1 MRQFIWHQLNI
12 WNADTPKK
20 KTSLFDSCSCFKA
33 VCGVSA
39 AYVWSSKWDYICRLF
54 FCLTVT
60 SHNYLIWQSAVT
72 QLFSLVAVCGKHTAN
87 ARYSLAVNRTLLDN
101 MIRLEKTMKY
111 FSPCLINVTFSPPHV
126 IDTQQL
132 PQLHIASMT
141 PKVKK
146 LK

>member
-1 MRQFIWHQLNI
+1 M
-12 WNADTPKK
+12 
-20 KTSLFDSCSCFKA
+20 
-33 VCGVSA
+33 
-39 AYVWSSKWDYICRLF
+39 
-54 FCLTVT
+54 

-72 QLFSLVAVCGKHTAN
+72 QLFSLVAVCGKHTVN
-87 ARYSLAVNRTLLDN
+87 ATYSLAVNRTLLDN

-132 PQLHIASMT
+132 PQLRIASMT

-146 LK
+146 NTNKIRNTSEVNNYHIVTFLIVLIHNRDTTIKKRSNATLRLLSFSSALCPKCHV